1 MSNSVINK
9 EDLTNLFKEYFEDNA
24 ILGNDHKYHID
35 LHTDDS
41 TQSYLDE
48 GVLEDLV
55 RKAKKQSD
63 LAQSSIDD
71 IANEILGED
80 VCVVCLKM
88 LFLLTIH

>member
-41 TQSYLDE
+41 TQ
-48 GVLEDLV
+48 
-55 RKAKKQSD
+55 
-63 LAQSSIDD
+63 
-71 IANEILGED
+71 
-80 VCVVCLKM
+80 
-88 LFLLTIH
+88 